1 MRILTTFGLAAAA
14 TLAATLCASAASSA
28 WHDSEGGRIRLV
40 TSGQPD
46 AAGRLEGVL
55 EVALKPGWKTYW
67 RDPGDSGV
75 PPQLDVS
82 ASTNI
87 SQAALSFPA
96 PRRHEDGYGG
106 WAGYDHPVSLPV
118 VFTLAT
124 PGSPAV
130 IYANVFL
137 GMCETICIPV
147 QASLKLDPSSAP
159 DDAGD
164 TALVQAGFSALPAEA
179 KADFGAKA
187 LPGSHETL
195 VVEATAPGKA
205 SAVDLFVAGEN
216 GYMFG
221 PPSREE
227 SDGRITFRIP
237 VLDRPA
243 APPAGAG
250 LPYTLTGETGA
261 VQGLLPYP

>member
-1 MRILTTFGLAAAA
+1 MHTLLTLGLGAAA
-14 TLAATLCASAASSA
+14 TLSTTICAPAASSA

-40 TSGQPD
+40 TSGNAD
-46 AAGRLEGVL
+46 ASGRLEGVL

-75 PPQLDVS
+75 PPQLDIS

-87 SQAALSFPA
+87 STATLSFPP
-96 PRRHEDGYGG
+96 PRRHDDGYGG
-106 WAGYDHPVSLPV
+106 WTGYDHPVALPI
-118 VFTLAT
+118 VFKLAA
-124 PGSPAV
+124 PDSPAG
-130 IYANVFL
+130 IHADVFL

-147 QASLKLDPSSAP
+147 KATLKLDPASAA

-164 TALVQAGFSALPAEA
+164 AAMVKAGFSALPGEA
-179 KADFGAKA
+179 QADFGAKA
-187 LPGSHETL
+187 LPGSQDML
-195 VVEATAPGKA
+195 VVEATAPGKP
-205 SAVDLFVAGEN
+205 SAVDLFVAGED

-227 SDGRITFRIP
+227 GAGKITFRVP
-237 VLDRPA
+237 VLSRPSI
-243 APPAGAG
+243 PATGAG
-250 LPYTLTGETGA
+250 LPYTLVGETGA

>member
-1 MRILTTFGLAAAA
+1 MSRVAI
-14 TLAATLCASAASSA
+14 
-28 WHDSEGGRIRLV
+28 V
-40 TSGQPD
+40 TG
-46 AAGRLEGVL
+46 AGRGIGRAIVDALAEAGFV
-55 EVALKPGWKTYW
+55 VAAVSREAEPEDRGGFDGKGAYY
-67 RDPGDSGV
+67 SF
-75 PPQLDVS
+75 DVS
-82 ASTNI
+82 ASTNV
-87 SQAALSFPA
+87 SRAALSFPA

-118 VFTLAT
+118 VFTLAA

-130 IYANVFL
+130 IDANVFL

-147 QASLKLDPSSAP
+147 QATLKLDPAAAP
-159 DDAGD
+159 DDASD
-164 TALVQAGFSALPAEA
+164 TALVKAGFSALPAEA
-179 KADFGAKA
+179 KAGFGAKA
-187 LPGSHETL
+187 LPGTHETL
-195 VVEATAPGKA
+195 VVEATAPGKP

-227 SDGRITFRIP
+227 SGDRITFRIP

-243 APPAGAG
+243 GPPTGAG